1 MEKQY
6 KDFDEMM
13 TDLQGVTMDEAVK
26 MKMTKN
32 LKSLKG
38 VDAGEG
44 SIYQLED
51 HGGYASIFACHD
63 TNDMVRE
70 IAEKFDLQVV
80 TYSIGDAFSY
90 STGMHFVNRERYMF
104 CRSKADGFCE
114 EEMEE
119 SDEEE

>member
-26 MKMTKN
+26 MKMTKG

-38 VDAGEG
+38 VDLDSTFEV
-44 SIYQLED
+44 ED
-51 HGGYASIFACHD
+51 HSGYASIFACHA